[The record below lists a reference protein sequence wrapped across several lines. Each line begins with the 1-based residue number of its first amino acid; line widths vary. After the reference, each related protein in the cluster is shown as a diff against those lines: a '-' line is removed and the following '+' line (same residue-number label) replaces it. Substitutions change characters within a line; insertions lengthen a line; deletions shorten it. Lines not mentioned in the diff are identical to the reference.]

1 MYNTEIHI
9 PQQIEMLLSSV
20 TEGNY
25 PQFCDAVDN
34 LKELMKE
41 RGFKTDIDSYIQT
54 KKRKIDLENDNA
66 MKIWKQ
72 TINGEKDFDAKWM
85 LINDAETK
93 RAEKVKTILV
103 EHMGIMKT
111 YVLAYISKVEPYG
124 QVRVKQNM
132 A

>member
-111 YVLAYISKVEPYG
+111 YVLAYISKVEP
-124 QVRVKQNM
+124 KK
-132 A
+132 

>member
-25 PQFCDAVDN
+25 PQFCDAVDT

-41 RGFKTDIDSYIQT
+41 HGFKTDIDSYIQT
-54 KKRKIDLENDNA
+54 KKQKIDLENDNA

-111 YVLAYISKVEPYG
+111 YVLAYISKVEP
-124 QVRVKQNM
+124 KK
-132 A
+132 